1 MHTRSDEIDALIGGI
16 YGVVFTVAIVEVAR
30 VGDVGD
36 GTVSEEW
43 L

>member
-1 MHTRSDEIDALIGGI
+1 MHSLEV

-36 GTVSEEW
+36 GTVSGGSGHKAR
-43 L
+43 